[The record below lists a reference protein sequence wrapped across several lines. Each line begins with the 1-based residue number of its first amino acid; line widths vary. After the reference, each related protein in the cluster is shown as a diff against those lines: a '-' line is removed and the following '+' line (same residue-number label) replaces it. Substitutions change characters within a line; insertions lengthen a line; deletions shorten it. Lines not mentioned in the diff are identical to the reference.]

1 MKVKGFVRKTSN
13 FDRPFNQKLRAL
25 SPRTK
30 EQIEEIRDEK
40 KTLIMDVA
48 LEHFAGEGYYLTTIN
63 HIAKHAG
70 ISKGLMYNYFES
82 KEALL
87 LEIIHRSIKEAYSYF
102 DINNDGFLTEEE
114 FEFFVR
120 RISLMYR
127 EKKAFWQLFVQ
138 LLMQK
143 EVRETFTKFFL
154 ESPSSEKTLI
164 NVKPG
169 LLVTD
174 VMNIITDYF
183 IRKKERKGPD
193 YDALLDL
200 NMFIITIKGFAIT
213 YIYLDDINDEY
224 YEKSIEK
231 IIELYK

>member
-1 MKVKGFVRKTSN
+1 M
-13 FDRPFNQKLRAL
+13 

-30 EQIEEIRDEK
+30 EQFEEIRDEK

-48 LEHFAGEGYYLTTIN
+48 LEHFANEGYYLTTIN
-63 HIAKHAG
+63 HIAKHAA

-102 DINNDGFLTEEE
+102 DINNDGFLSEDE
-114 FEFFVR
+114 FEFFIRKV
-120 RISLMYR
+120 SMMYI
-127 EKKAFWQLFVQ
+127 EKKAFWRLFIQ
-138 LLMQK
+138 LLIQK
-143 EVRETFTKFFL
+143 EVRETFMKFYL
-154 ESPSSEKTLI
+154 ENPSADSPLV

-174 VMNIITDYF
+174 VMRIITEYF

-193 YDALLDL
+193 YDPFLDL

-213 YIYLDDINDEY
+213 YIYLDDINDVY
-224 YEKSIEK
+224 YEKSIER

>member
-1 MKVKGFVRKTSN
+1 M
-13 FDRPFNQKLRAL
+13 
-25 SPRTK
+25 SPRTR

-48 LEHFAGEGYYLTTIN
+48 LERFANEGYFATTIN
-63 HIAKHAG
+63 QIAKHAG

-102 DINNDGFLTEEE
+102 DINNDGFLSEEE
-114 FEFFVR
+114 FEFFIR
-120 RISLMYR
+120 QISLMYM
-127 EKKAFWQLFVQ
+127 EKKAFWRLFIQ
-138 LLMQK
+138 LLIQK
-143 EVRETFTKFFL
+143 EVRETFMRFYL
-154 ESPSSEKTLI
+154 SGPSSENPLV

-183 IRKKERKGPD
+183 VRKKERKGPD
-193 YDALLDL
+193 YDPFLEL

-213 YIYLDDINDEY
+213 YIYLDDINDDY
-224 YEKSIEK
+224 YEKSVNR